1 MGHSNVWNSHPKN
14 YGPGSR
20 TCRVCG
26 NPHGLIRKYGL
37 MCCRQCFR
45 SNAKEIGFIKT
56 KVASPDRKL
65 EATYED
71 LPEDHPWHL
80 LHLQISFKCL
90 FIHVIGFCCVVG
102 TDQNS

>member
-1 MGHSNVWNSHPKN
+1 MSN
-14 YGPGSR
+14 
-20 TCRVCG
+20 
-26 NPHGLIRKYGL
+26 RKSELETGW
-37 MCCRQCFR
+37 QCVIHYLSVVFVLKPMYHVL
-45 SNAKEIGFIKT
+45 AMLVMMQT

-65 EATYED
+65 EATYDD